1 MKRFNMFT
9 RIIILM
15 LIIWVPLVA
24 LYVHANRVSLGIV
37 NKDIRSTNLERLGFL
52 VEQMERE
59 ADSINILS
67 GLLSRDPIIQTVE
80 YYHLPASTHE
90 DFAYITTIMDK
101 LRLHSIANGWESEF
115 RLFVPGAEFALSK
128 NGLVSYNSDYVA
140 TMTSE
145 GWSYRPYPDLQSGIY
160 RFVKYN
166 AEPFG
171 LDIPPAEANR
181 IIEASFTP
189 ESIRR
194 MLEQFNSSERNE
206 TFLYHPDHGV
216 IRNLTGEHSYVQP
229 LIQLMADDPS
239 MLEAKN
245 QKVRVD
251 GRSLMV
257 NAMKIE
263 RLNWYVVDYV
273 PLEDIV
279 GPMERNNQVF
289 YASIAAIAL
298 IGLLIAVVLYKQIQ
312 SPIRELLRNV
322 KQMKKGNYS
331 LRVRS
336 TYHNEFDV
344 LSLHYNEMADQIQ
357 TLIERVYQE
366 EIRSREATLK
376 QLQAQINPHFLYN
389 CMYFIMNMSTL
400 GEDEAVR
407 EMALNLGHYYRYTTR
422 TENQLPTMEE
432 ELRLVEH
439 YLTIQRL
446 RMNRIQFEVDVS
458 PAMRVLPMPRLL
470 LQPIVENAVIHGLE
484 PCPGPGHI
492 RIAGSILND
501 TCQLIIEDNGIGLSD
516 DALSELRKKLELP
529 LIDSD
534 SGCGLWNVRQRL
546 KYQFGTDAEF
556 RIEGRDR
563 GIRFIMRWKCPQ
575 SDIHREEREH

>member
-1 MKRFNMFT
+1 
-9 RIIILM
+9 M

-24 LYVHANRVSLGIV
+24 LYVNANRVSLSIV
-37 NKDIRSTNLERLGFL
+37 NQDIRSTNLERLSFL
-52 VEQMERE
+52 VQQMERE

-90 DFAYITTIMDK
+90 DFAYITNIMDK

-115 RLFVPGAEFALSK
+115 RLFVPNAEFALSK
-128 NGLVSYNSDYVA
+128 EGLVTYDPGYVA
-140 TMTSE
+140 SLTSE
-145 GWSYRPYPDLQSGIY
+145 GWSYRPYPDQHSGSY

-171 LDIPPAEANR
+171 LNIPPANANR

-189 ESIRR
+189 DSIRR
-194 MLEQFNSSERNE
+194 MLEQFNRSERNE
-206 TFLYHPDHGV
+206 TFLYHPDFGV
-216 IRNLTGEHSYVQP
+216 IKNLTGEHTYVHT
-229 LIQLMADDPS
+229 LVGKLESDLA
-239 MLEAKN
+239 MLESEN
-245 QKVRVD
+245 QTIRVD
-251 GRSLMV
+251 DRSLMV
-257 NAMKIE
+257 NVMKIE

-279 GPMERNNQVF
+279 GPMKRNNALF
-289 YASIAAIAL
+289 YATMAAIAL
-298 IGLLIAVVLYKQIQ
+298 IGLVIAVVLYKQIQ
-312 SPIRELLRNV
+312 TPIRELLRNV

-331 LRVRS
+331 LRVLS
-336 TYHNEFDV
+336 KYHNEFDV

-400 GEDEAVR
+400 GNDDAVR

-422 TENQLPTMEE
+422 TENQLPAIDE

-446 RMNRIQFEVDVS
+446 RMNRIQYAIDVP
-458 PAMRVLPMPRLL
+458 PAMRAMPMPRLM
-470 LQPIVENAVIHGLE
+470 LQPIVENAVVHGLE
-484 PCPGPGHI
+484 PNPGPGFI
-492 RIAGSILND
+492 RVTGIIVNED
-501 TCQLIIEDNGIGLSD
+501 CELIIEDNGKGMSEESI
-516 DALSELRKKLELP
+516 AELRRKLEMP
-529 LIDSD
+529 LIDND
-534 SGCGLWNVRQRL
+534 AGCGLWNVRQRM
-546 KYQFGTDAEF
+546 KYQFGVHSGLT
-556 RIEGRDR
+556 IEGLEQ
-563 GIRFIMRWKCPQ
+563 GVRFVLRWKYRK
-575 SDIHREEREH
+575 DNILEGGGER